1 MPWPMPK
8 PGYMDVLRTGQWFQT
23 LPADVQQQVVDA
35 GTVRTL
41 RQSQVLFR
49 QGDDPSGLHAVVKGK
64 LHITGVGLNGN
75 DVIMA
80 IVRLGDWTGFLACLD
95 RGAHA
100 YSAEAVAETIIFTLS
115 PSAVAAIFEVDV
127 ATYRLLQ
134 APELSAV
141 RKLSHFVIEEMSLP
155 LAQRVAFRL
164 ADLGRWA
171 YGPPQG
177 PIAALDNVS
186 QEELAMSVH
195 ASRQKVNM
203 ILRDLSA
210 KGFVEVGY
218 GRIRVIDSVGLDR
231 FAHEK

>member
-8 PGYMDVLRTGQWFQT
+8 PDYMDVLRTGQWFQT

-95 RGAHA
+95 RRTLAGWRNRCGLRKILFAPGA
-100 YSAEAVAETIIFTLS
+100 
-115 PSAVAAIFEVDV
+115 
-127 ATYRLLQ
+127 Q
-134 APELSAV
+134 V
-141 RKLSHFVIEEMSLP
+141 R
-155 LAQRVAFRL
+155 
-164 ADLGRWA
+164 
-171 YGPPQG
+171 
-177 PIAALDNVS
+177 
-186 QEELAMSVH
+186 
-195 ASRQKVNM
+195 SRT
-203 ILRDLSA
+203 
-210 KGFVEVGY
+210 
-218 GRIRVIDSVGLDR
+218 
-231 FAHEK
+231 